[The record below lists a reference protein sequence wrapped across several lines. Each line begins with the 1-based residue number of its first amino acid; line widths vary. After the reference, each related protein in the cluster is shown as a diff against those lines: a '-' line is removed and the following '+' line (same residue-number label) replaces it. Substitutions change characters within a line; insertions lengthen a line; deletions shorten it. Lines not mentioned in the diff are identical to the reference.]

1 MMNLPKHLTTM
12 KIANYITIGIVCCA
26 WLASPV
32 AGAGEEMSR
41 EPRPGEKIESTKIG
55 DDKTTQLLVG
65 TWMHEYKLGDF
76 YEVKQTHTFE
86 KDGSYE
92 MKRVSRSRKE
102 KKTESNVKGQWTVRD
117 GILTLTPTDP
127 KGEEGSLY
135 GRFTAYTIM
144 KISDTTIEW
153 QINWEHSDA
162 SPAVKRSLE
171 ITTHKRVK
179 Q

>member
-1 MMNLPKHLTTM
+1 MINLPKHLTTM
-12 KIANYITIGIVCCA
+12 KIANHITIGIVCCA

-41 EPRPGEKIESTKIG
+41 KPRPGEKTEPTKIG

-65 TWMHEYKLGDF
+65 TWMHEEKIVDA
-76 YEVKQTHTFE
+76 YEVKQTYTFE
-86 KDGSYE
+86 KDGSYSFK
-92 MKRVSRSRKE
+92 MDRVSRMHGRAEAK
-102 KKTESNVKGQWTVRD
+102 VKGHWTVRD

-127 KGEEGSLY
+127 KGKERSLY

-153 QINWEHSDA
+153 QVNWEHSDA

-171 ITTHKRVK
+171 ITTRKRVK
-179 Q
+179 